1 MRLAM
6 SSDRCHW
13 ARWGLFWSD
22 TGSVRCLGAPGV
34 MVGMTKH
41 AAFLTVLGQSVT
53 VFDGRAEY
61 LPFRRDAPDAPGF
74 WIGRRW
80 YVAFNRGK
88 R

>member
-1 MRLAM
+1 MTHDRIWCPWPDRLFAI
-6 SSDRCHW
+6 
-13 ARWGLFWSD
+13 D
-22 TGSVRCLGAPGV
+22 TGAVQYAYVLGVA
-34 MVGMTKH
+34 VGKAGT
-41 AAFLTVLGQSVT
+41 AAFISVLGQSVT

-88 R
+88 DR